1 MGKSHRLAP
10 DVKEQILRRLK
21 EEGIPASQ
29 LAEEHGISVYT
40 IYGWLSRGIA
50 GHPTLKEFTKL
61 KKDNA
66 MLLAL
71 VGELTVKLSAAQKK
85 S

>member
-1 MGKSHRLAP
+1 MGKPHRIAP

-21 EEGIPASQ
+21 EDGLPAAQ
-29 LAEEHGISVYT
+29 LAEEHGISVHT
-40 IYGWLSRGIA
+40 IYGWLSRGVA
-50 GHPTLKEFTKL
+50 GHPTLKEFQQL

-66 MLLAL
+66 MLLSL

-85 S
+85 I